1 MLTTQ
6 QIQSFVDHNYIVL
19 EDCFSAETV
28 QEWVENACQQTGI
41 DLKDGLLHLATT
53 PLLSGSA
60 YD

>member
-19 EDCFSAETV
+19 EDCFSTETA

-41 DLKDGLLHLATT
+41 DLTDPALGHNPTAFWV
-53 PLLSGSA
+53 SI
-60 YD
+60 